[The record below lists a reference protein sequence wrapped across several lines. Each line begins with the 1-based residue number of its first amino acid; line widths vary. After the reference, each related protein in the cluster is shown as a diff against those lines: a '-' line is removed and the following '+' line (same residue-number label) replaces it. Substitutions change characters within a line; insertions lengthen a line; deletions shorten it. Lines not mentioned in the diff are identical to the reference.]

1 MLAAASQENKVA
13 EDFTAPL
20 YVTGS
25 VELLSGIGCS
35 YLADSRGSAAQI
47 RSTVDVNNSASGEL
61 GPWRGQEQYG
71 MGDFLGS
78 SDSPERALMA
88 DVVTIGPL

>member
-13 EDFTAPL
+13 EDFTVPL

-35 YLADSRGSAAQI
+35 YLADQQRFS
-47 RSTVDVNNSASGEL
+47 
-61 GPWRGQEQYG
+61 
-71 MGDFLGS
+71 F
-78 SDSPERALMA
+78 A
-88 DVVTIGPL
+88 DRKRR